1 MYPSR
6 RPHYADGKPSVQQL
20 IRWIEEGEVIE
31 KIMGGM
37 YLVELQVAV
46 MEANDPLLAQMI
58 EIG

>member
-1 MYPSR
+1 M
-6 RPHYADGKPSVQQL
+6 QQL

-37 YLVELQVAV
+37 YLVELQAAV